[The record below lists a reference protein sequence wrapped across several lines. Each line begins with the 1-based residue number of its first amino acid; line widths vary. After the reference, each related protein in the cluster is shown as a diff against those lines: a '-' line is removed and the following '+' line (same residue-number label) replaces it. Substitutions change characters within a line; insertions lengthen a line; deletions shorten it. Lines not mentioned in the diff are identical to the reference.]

1 MKNFTSKLLNWRKK
15 SPVIHSG
22 KLIQF
27 APENGIYS
35 YFRYNE
41 EETVMV
47 IFNKNKETV
56 QHDLSKYAERIGSFT
71 QAINILENETVS
83 LHGKLTLAGKSAMI
97 FCFK

>member
-1 MKNFTSKLLNWRKK
+1 MKNFTSKLLNWRKN
-15 SPVIHSG
+15 SAVIHSG

-47 IFNKNKETV
+47 IFNKNKEAIK
-56 QHDLSKYAERIGSFT
+56 HDLSKYKEMAKP
-71 QAINILENETVS
+71 AYYLIN
-83 LHGKLTLAGKSAMI
+83 A
-97 FCFK
+97 